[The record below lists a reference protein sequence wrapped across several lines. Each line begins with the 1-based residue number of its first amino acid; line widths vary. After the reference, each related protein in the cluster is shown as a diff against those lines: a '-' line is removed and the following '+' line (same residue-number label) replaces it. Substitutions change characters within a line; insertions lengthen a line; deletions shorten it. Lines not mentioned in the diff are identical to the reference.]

1 MSLAPSISEMT
12 ADPMML
18 PKYLLVEYNPAAEPA

>member
-1 MSLAPSISEMT
+1 MSLAPSIPAMT

-18 PKYLLVEYNPAAEPA
+18 PKYLLVEYNPAG

>member
-1 MSLAPSISEMT
+1 MSIAPSIPAMT

-18 PKYLLVEYNPAAEPA
+18 PKYLLVEYNPEAKPA